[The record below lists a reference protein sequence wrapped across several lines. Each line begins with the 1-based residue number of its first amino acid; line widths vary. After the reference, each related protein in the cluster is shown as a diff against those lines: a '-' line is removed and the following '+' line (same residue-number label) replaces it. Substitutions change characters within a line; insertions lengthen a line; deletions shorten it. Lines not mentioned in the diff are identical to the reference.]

1 MAGCLSLISM
11 ITSARPAG
19 VPQVTQQ
26 PGDFATRAEAVA
38 QVAGTFAAAVDRD
51 SRFPSEAF
59 DEIRSQKLLG
69 ILVPEALG
77 GEGASPS
84 DVIDICYR
92 IAQGCGSAGLI
103 YAMHQVKVACI
114 APYTD
119 GNATLETILR
129 RLAKDQLLL
138 ASSTTEGLAGAN
150 IRESEAPIEYA
161 GEHIS
166 LVRRATCISYGQD
179 ADGIVTTARRSDNS
193 APSDQV
199 LAVFLKSSYTLEPSH
214 SWDTLGMRG
223 TRSEGFMLRAM
234 GVAENIV
241 ATPYAKI
248 HAQSMVPSAHLFWG
262 AVWAG
267 IAAAAVSRAQ
277 AFIRS
282 ASRHS
287 HGSFPPGAA
296 HLTNA
301 TASLHTLLGLLARAA
316 REYERAIGDAT
327 ALQSL
332 DFQTMIT
339 LTKVEASE
347 LATSTVLRALRAC
360 GLAGYRNDSD
370 FSIARHLRDVLSSPI
385 MINNDRVLASL
396 GAPTVMTPVPGFITR

>member
-1 MAGCLSLISM
+1 M
-11 ITSARPAG
+11 ITSPRPAG
-19 VPQVTQQ
+19 GAPKVTPQS
-26 PGDFATRAEAVA
+26 GDFATRAEAAA
-38 QVAGTFAAAVDRD
+38 QVAGRFAGAVDLD

-59 DEIRSQKLLG
+59 EEIRQQKLLG
-69 ILVPEALG
+69 ILVPPALG

-92 IAQGCGSAGLI
+92 IAQGCASAGLI

-114 APYTD
+114 APYAA
-119 GNATLETILR
+119 GNATLEALLR
-129 RLAKDQLLL
+129 RLVGDQLLL

-161 GEHIS
+161 GGQIS
-166 LVRRATCISYGQD
+166 LVRRATCISYGLE
-179 ADGIVTTARRSDNS
+179 ADGIVTTARRSDNA

-214 SWDTLGMRG
+214 TWDTLGMRG
-223 TRSEGFMLRAM
+223 TRSEGFTLRAI

-248 HAQSMVPSAHLFWG
+248 HTQSMVPSAHLFWG

-267 IAAAAVSRAQ
+267 IAAAAVARAQ

-287 HGSFPPGAA
+287 HGKLPPGAA
-296 HLTNA
+296 HLTAA
-301 TASLHTLLGLLARAA
+301 TASLHTLLGLIARAA
-316 REYERAIGDAT
+316 REYERAIGDDN

-339 LTKVEASE
+339 LAKVEASE
-347 LATSTVLRALRAC
+347 LASATVLRAMRAC

-370 FSIARHLRDVLSSPI
+370 FSIARHLRDVLSAPI

-396 GAPTVMTPVPGFITR
+396 GAPTLMTPLPRAITR

>member
-1 MAGCLSLISM
+1 M

-19 VPQVTQQ
+19 AAPKVT
-26 PGDFATRAEAVA
+26 PEASDFTLRAEAVA
-38 QVAGTFAAAVDRD
+38 KVAGAFATAVDLE
-51 SRFPSEAF
+51 SRFPAEAF
-59 DEIRSQKLLG
+59 EEIRKQRLLG
-69 ILVPEALG
+69 ILVPAAYG

-114 APYTD
+114 VPYVD
-119 GNATLETILR
+119 GNATLEAILR
-129 RLAKDQLLL
+129 RLANDQLLL

-161 GEHIS
+161 GEQIS
-166 LVRRATCISYGQD
+166 LVRKATCISYGLD
-179 ADGIVTTARRSDNS
+179 ADGIVTTARRSENS

-199 LAVFLKSSYTLEPSH
+199 LAVFLKSSYALDPSH

-223 TRSEGFMLRAM
+223 TRSEGFTLRAK
-234 GVAENIV
+234 GVPGNIV

-277 AFIRS
+277 AFVRS

-287 HGSFPPGAA
+287 NGHFPPGAA
-296 HLTNA
+296 HLTTA
-301 TASLHTLLGLLARAA
+301 AASLHTLLGLLARAA
-316 REYERAIGDAT
+316 REYERAIGDPN

-347 LATSTVLRALRAC
+347 LASATVLRALRAC

-385 MINNDRVLASL
+385 MINNDRVLANL
-396 GAPTVMTPVPGFITR
+396 GPPTLMTPVPRTVTR

>member
-1 MAGCLSLISM
+1 M
-11 ITSARPAG
+11 ITSTNAAHSAATIPSRS
-19 VPQVTQQ
+19 
-26 PGDFATRAEAVA
+26 GDFTARAEAVA
-38 QVAGTFAAAVDRD
+38 KVAAAAATSVDRD
-51 SRFPSEAF
+51 SRFPTEAF
-59 DEIRSQKLLG
+59 DEIRRQGLLG

-92 IAQGCGSAGLI
+92 IAQSCGSTGLI
-103 YAMHQVKVACI
+103 YAMHQVKAACI
-114 APYTD
+114 LPYAD
-119 GNATLETILR
+119 GNPTLEAIVR

-161 GEHIS
+161 GDQIS
-166 LVRRATCISYGQD
+166 LVRKATCISYGLE
-179 ADGIVTTARRSDNS
+179 ADGIVTTARRSENS

-199 LAVFLKSSYTLEPSH
+199 LAVFLKSSYALDPSH

-223 TRSEGFMLRAM
+223 TRSEGFMLRAK
-234 GVAENIV
+234 GVVGNIV
-241 ATPYAKI
+241 ATPYEKI
-248 HAQSMVPSAHLFWG
+248 HLRSMVPSAHLFWG

-267 IAAAAVSRAQ
+267 IAASAVARGQ

-287 HGSFPPGAA
+287 NGKVPPGAA
-296 HLTNA
+296 HLTSA
-301 TASLHTLLGLLARAA
+301 AASLHTLLGLLARAA
-316 REYERAIGDAT
+316 RKYELAIDDAD

-332 DFQTMIT
+332 EFQTMIT
-339 LTKVEASE
+339 LTKIEASE
-347 LATSTVLRALRAC
+347 LALATVLRAMRAC
-360 GLAGYRNDSD
+360 GLAGYRNDSE

-385 MINNDRVLASL
+385 MINNDRVLGNL
-396 GAPTVMTPVPGFITR
+396 GGPTLMTPLPRTIMR